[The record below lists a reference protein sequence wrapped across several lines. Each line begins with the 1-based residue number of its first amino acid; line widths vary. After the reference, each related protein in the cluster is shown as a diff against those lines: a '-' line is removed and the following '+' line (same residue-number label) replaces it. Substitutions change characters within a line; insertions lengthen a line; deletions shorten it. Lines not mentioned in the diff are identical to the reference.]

1 MSTLIAAE
9 NITAGYGTTPVL
21 RQINV
26 HVNAGEVVALLGANG
41 AGKSTTLLTLSGELR
56 PTDGSVHWKGSP
68 TRDPLHRRARAGLGF
83 VTEERSVF
91 VNLTCEENLRLG
103 RGGVKKA
110 LALVPELKPLLR
122 RKAGLLSGGEQQYL
136 TLARALA
143 AEPELLLA
151 DELSMGLAPII
162 VQRLLD
168 TVRQAA
174 DRGSGVLLV
183 EQHIGQAL
191 RVADRVYVMQRGRI
205 VLEGSAAEVA
215 TRMGEIESSYLASI

>member
-1 MSTLIAAE
+1 MTALIAAE
-9 NITAGYGTTPVL
+9 NLTAGYGATPVL
-21 RQINV
+21 RQVNV

-41 AGKSTTLLTLSGELR
+41 AGKSTTLLALSGELR
-56 PTDGSVHWKGSP
+56 PTGGSLYWKGAP
-68 TRDPLHRRARAGLGF
+68 TCDPLHRRARAGLGF

-110 LALVPELKPLLR
+110 VSLVPELKPLLR

-151 DELSMGLAPII
+151 DELSLGLAPII
-162 VQRLLD
+162 AQRLLD

-191 RVADRVYVMQRGRI
+191 RVADRVYVMQRGQV
-205 VLEGSAAEVA
+205 VLEGSATDVA
-215 TRMGEIESSYLASI
+215 SRMDEIESTYLASI